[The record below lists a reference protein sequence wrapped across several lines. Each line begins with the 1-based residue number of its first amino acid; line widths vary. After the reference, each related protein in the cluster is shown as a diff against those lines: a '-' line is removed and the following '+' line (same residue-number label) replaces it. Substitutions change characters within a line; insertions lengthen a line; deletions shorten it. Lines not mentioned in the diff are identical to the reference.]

1 MKGEKVWKLVRMVL
15 FCTLFYGITISTAAV
30 NAQEV
35 QSVETESSVL
45 FTGVYEPIGQ
55 PDPAPPAGPTE
66 NISPP
71 NEVAKPGGIL
81 PKTNETR
88 TYGVILLGLLLVLVV
103 LYVQYTK
110 HRSRFMMVKKK
121 RQII

>member
-1 MKGEKVWKLVRMVL
+1 M
-15 FCTLFYGITISTAAV
+15 

-55 PDPAPPAGPTE
+55 PEPAPPAGPTE

-71 NEVAKPGGIL
+71 NKVAKPGGIL

-88 TYGVILLGLLLVLVV
+88 TYGVIFLGLLLVLVV

-110 HRSRFMMVKKK
+110 HRSKFVMVKKK

>member
-55 PDPAPPAGPTE
+55 PEPAPPAGPTE

-110 HRSRFMMVKKK
+110 YRSKFMMVKKK

>member
-1 MKGEKVWKLVRMVL
+1 M
-15 FCTLFYGITISTAAV
+15 

-55 PDPAPPAGPTE
+55 PEPAPPAGPTE

-110 HRSRFMMVKKK
+110 HRSKFMMVKKK

>member
-55 PDPAPPAGPTE
+55 PEPAPP
-66 NISPP
+66 
-71 NEVAKPGGIL
+71 AKPGGIL

-88 TYGVILLGLLLVLVV
+88 TYGVIFLGLLLVLVV

-110 HRSRFMMVKKK
+110 HRSKFVMVKKK

>member
-15 FCTLFYGITISTAAV
+15 FCTFYGITISTAAV

-55 PDPAPPAGPTE
+55 PKPAPPAGPTE

-71 NEVAKPGGIL
+71 KEVAKPGGIL
-81 PKTNETR
+81 PKTNETK
-88 TYGVILLGLLLVLVV
+88 TYGVILLGLLLVLVACM
-103 LYVQYTK
+103 QYTK
-110 HRSRFMMVKKK
+110 HRSKFMMVKRKDK
-121 RQII
+121 

>member
-55 PDPAPPAGPTE
+55 PDKNLRRNLTWITA
-66 NISPP
+66 
-71 NEVAKPGGIL
+71 
-81 PKTNETR
+81 R
-88 TYGVILLGLLLVLVV
+88 TGCIVCAIYQTSIKIYDG
-103 LYVQYTK
+103 
-110 HRSRFMMVKKK
+110 
-121 RQII
+121 